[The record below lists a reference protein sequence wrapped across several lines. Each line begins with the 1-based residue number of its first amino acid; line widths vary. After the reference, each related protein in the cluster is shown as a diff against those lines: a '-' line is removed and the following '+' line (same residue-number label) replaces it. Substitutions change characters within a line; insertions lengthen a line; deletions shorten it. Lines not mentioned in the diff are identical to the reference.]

1 MEISVDKVQEL
12 IKNVECKV
20 RLVDIRE
27 KAELPAGQI
36 DGALHIPLSILAIQ
50 VENSLPDKKGPV
62 VLYCATG
69 VRSLRAAALMK
80 DMGYRDVKYM
90 AGGFK
95 AWVEAGCGI
104 VVTGTMT
111 AEQVKRYSRQMLL
124 AGVGE
129 EGQLKLLRS
138 RVLLVGAGGLGSPIA
153 LYLAAGG
160 IGALGIVDFDTVS
173 LSNIHRQVLYGTDDV
188 GRQKTESAMEKL
200 KRINPDITIT
210 ACQERLEAHN
220 ALKLVEAFDVIVDGA
235 DNLGTKFL
243 LNDAAFFAGKPY
255 IFGGAVR
262 FEGQASVFFPKEGG
276 PCLRC
281 MFPEI
286 PPPGTVPT

>member
-1 MEISVDKVQEL
+1 MEISIDKVQEL
-12 IKNVECKV
+12 IKNRECKV

-27 KAELPAGQI
+27 QGELLAGQI
-36 DGALHIPLSILAIQ
+36 DGALHLPLSMFAAL
-50 VENSLPDKKGPV
+50 VEKNLPDKKEPV
-62 VLYCATG
+62 VLYCASG

-80 DMGYRDVKYM
+80 DMGYRDVKWM

-95 AWVEAGCGI
+95 AWVEAGCEI
-104 VVTGTMT
+104 VVKGTMT
-111 AEQVKRYSRQMLL
+111 AEQVNRYSRQLL
-124 AGVGE
+124 LTEVGE
-129 EGQLKLLRS
+129 QGQLKLLRS

-160 IGALGIVDFDTVS
+160 IGALGIVEFDTVG
-173 LSNIHRQVLYGTDDV
+173 LSNIHRQVLYTTDDV
-188 GRQKTESAMEKL
+188 GRQKTKSAMEKL
-200 KRINPDITIT
+200 KRINPDIAITIY
-210 ACQERLEAHN
+210 QEMFEAGN
-220 ALKLVEAFDVIVDGA
+220 ALKLVEAYDVIVDGS
-235 DNLGTKFL
+235 DNLKTKFL

-286 PPPGTVPT
+286 PPPGTGPT